1 MNSVEYVLL
10 KACVKN
16 LGKYILEV
24 KLLELGK
31 HGNLIL
37 HLHKDFFFLIHQ
49 EILFHPWCELI
60 FLVNQQKCIVF

>member
-37 HLHKDFFFLIHQ
+37 HLHKDFFF
-49 EILFHPWCELI
+49 
-60 FLVNQQKCIVF
+60 